1 MRVCLYLNYR
11 NYGYLDSMGGVNGK
25 PSGLLVSSSA
35 SIPTC
40 LRCPP
45 YLELWGWWLLY
56 SRHHIMYNFNAHTL
70 NGVAVSY
77 SSLPNFALDIIE
89 RDERLTLASKMIYI
103 RLLRYASMIKQT
115 AFRITAVWLSD
126 NIVINRNT
134 ISRSIV
140 QLKQYG
146 YMTDKGIVIPDNMTY
161 RMHTSFLCS

>member
-1 MRVCLYLNYR
+1 
-11 NYGYLDSMGGVNGK
+11 
-25 PSGLLVSSSA
+25 
-35 SIPTC
+35 
-40 LRCPP
+40 
-45 YLELWGWWLLY
+45 
-56 SRHHIMYNFNAHTL
+56 MYNFNAHTL